1 MKGRCVLRR
10 LMNIASPHSIWC
22 LAGAHGF
29 SDCFTRMQGCDV
41 TALDSLLQEGEFL
54 SSRF

>member
-41 TALDSLLQEGEFL
+41 TALDNLLQEGEFL